1 MFVFIG
7 GNLLLLFLKEYEDIL
22 FSKFK
27 IYFII
32 CVSILY
38 FIYGIGLKF
47 LNMILFCV
55 LYNIKLRNVIKICI
69 NNIIVWLF
77 IYLFNLYF

>member
-1 MFVFIG
+1 MCVFKG
-7 GNLLLLFLKEYEDIL
+7 GNLFFWGFFFKEYEDIL
-22 FSKFK
+22 FRKFK

-47 LNMILFCV
+47 LNMILCCV
-55 LYNIKLRNVIKICI
+55 LFNIDFKN
-69 NNIIVWLF
+69 F
-77 IYLFNLYF
+77 I

>member
-1 MFVFIG
+1 MNI
-7 GNLLLLFLKEYEDIL
+7 FLRICVYLKEVICFFGFFFKEYEDIL

-47 LNMILFCV
+47 LNMILCCV
-55 LYNIKLRNVIKICI
+55 LFNINFKNVI
-69 NNIIVWLF
+69 
-77 IYLFNLYF
+77 